1 MLGLPG
7 FVWKLVALALIWA
20 YLHHLCAGI
29 RHLRMDINH
38 GAVDKRSGAAS
49 ARVVL
54 ALSLLLTA
62 ALGAKLFGL
71 Y

>member
-1 MLGLPG
+1 
-7 FVWKLVALALIWA
+7 
-20 YLHHLCAGI
+20 
-29 RHLRMDINH
+29 MDINH
-38 GAVDKRSGAAS
+38 GAVDKRSGATS